1 MAFAALVLL
10 IAAAEPVKPSVTVV
24 VSRGRAPTAADLAAS
39 NPDVDLRLAELPNAP
54 EPRPAAPALPQE
66 RVAAAR
72 TAYVNAD
79 FTKCLEEISDE
90 AALTTALGQGDR
102 ATAARMLLWQVA
114 CNVGAN
120 KLEPARRAATQLVGS
135 SLQVPAEVGSVS
147 PEVERVIA
155 QALKAASQQ
164 KPLPIEVSGTPDA
177 QIELDGRPSGC
188 TTPCT
193 LEAQEGLH
201 VLRLAADGHEPVV
214 RTVRAQAPSMK
225 VSVELPDAAPELAA
239 AQWSARFRL
248 APDADG
254 DRSVRLLSTALRA
267 SRLVL
272 LAVDDT
278 APGKLDAVLAVDGA
292 ITARAER
299 IGAPAAQLSGLM
311 SDLLVR
317 GQLVAPSVPIY
328 KRALFWVAIA
338 GAAAIAA
345 GVTGGVIAAHR
356 TETVVTFR

>member
-10 IAAAEPVKPSVTVV
+10 LATADPAKPSVTVV
-24 VSRGRAPTAADLAAS
+24 VAKGHAPTAEALASS
-39 NPDVDLRLAELPNAP
+39 NGDVELRLAELPNAP
-54 EPRPAAPALPQE
+54 EPHPSAPALPQE

-79 FTKCLEEISDE
+79 FTKCLEEVSDE

-102 ATAARMLLWQVA
+102 STAARMLLWQVA

-120 KLEPARRAATQLVGS
+120 KLEPGRRAATQLVGL

-147 PEVERVIA
+147 PEVENVIA

-164 KPLPIEVSGTPDA
+164 KPLAIEVSGTADA
-177 QIELDGRPSGC
+177 QIELDGRPAGC
-188 TTPCT
+188 TVPCT
-193 LEAQEGLH
+193 LEALEGLH
-201 VLRLAADGHEPVV
+201 VVRLTADGHEPVV
-214 RTVRAQAPSMK
+214 RTVRAEPPRVQLAAD
-225 VSVELPDAAPELAA
+225 LPDAAPELAA
-239 AQWSARFRL
+239 AQWSARYRL
-248 APDADG
+248 AADSDG

-272 LAVDDT
+272 LAIDDT
-278 APGKLDAVLAVDGA
+278 SPGKLDAVLAVDGA

-299 IGAPAAQLSGLM
+299 VGSPGAQLSGLM
-311 SDLLVR
+311 TDLLVR
-317 GQLVAPSVPIY
+317 GQVVAPTVPIY

-338 GAAAIAA
+338 GAAVVAA
-345 GVTGGVIAAHR
+345 GVTGGVIAAHQ
-356 TETVVTFR
+356 TDTTVRFR